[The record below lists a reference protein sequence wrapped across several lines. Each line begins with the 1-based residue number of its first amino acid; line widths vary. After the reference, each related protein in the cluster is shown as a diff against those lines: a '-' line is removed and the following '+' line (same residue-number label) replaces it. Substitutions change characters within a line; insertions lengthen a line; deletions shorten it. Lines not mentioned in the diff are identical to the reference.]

1 MFATLALPRLTAA
14 LAAAACAL
22 ALMLGFAS
30 PSTGAATP
38 TSYRVKPGDTLWSI
52 AAARG
57 TGGDV
62 RAAVYAIRSANHLSG
77 ATIVPG
83 QTLVLP

>member
-1 MFATLALPRLTAA
+1 MFASVALPRLTAA
-14 LAAAACAL
+14 GAAAVCAL

-38 TSYRVKPGDTLWSI
+38 TTYHVKPGDTLWSI
-52 AAARG
+52 AAAHG
-57 TGGDV
+57 SGGDT
-62 RAAVYAIRSANHLSG
+62 RSAVYAIRSANHLSS

-83 QTLVLP
+83 QTLMLP

>member
-1 MFATLALPRLTAA
+1 MFASVALPRLTVAV
-14 LAAAACAL
+14 AAAVCAL
-22 ALMLGFAS
+22 AMMLGFAS
-30 PSTGAATP
+30 PSTGAAAP

-52 AAARG
+52 AATHG
-57 TGGDV
+57 SGGDV

-83 QTLVLP
+83 QTLMLP

>member
-1 MFATLALPRLTAA
+1 MFASIAPPRLTVA
-14 LAAAACAL
+14 LAAAVCAL
-22 ALMLGFAS
+22 AVMLGFAS

-38 TSYRVKPGDTLWSI
+38 TSYYVKPGDTLWSI
-52 AAARG
+52 AAAHG
-57 TGGDV
+57 SGGDV
-62 RAAVYAIRSANHLSG
+62 RAGVYAIRSANHLPG

>member
-1 MFATLALPRLTAA
+1 MFASIPLPRLTAA
-14 LAAAACAL
+14 LAAAVCAL
-22 ALMLGFAS
+22 ALMLGFVS

-52 AAARG
+52 AAAHG
-57 TGGDV
+57 SGGDV

-83 QTLVLP
+83 QTLMLP